1 MARQI
6 LYLIKVYRTC
16 NKTNKPMYET
26 ITDTL
31 DMLDGKMSDQDFLA
45 EVRRSR
51 FLRQCKELGFER
63 IKRLGLIAVEP
74 KKQLKRGPASAAHV
88 AKMTAKVKQVNKL
101 REGGMMAKTACH
113 QVGIPYQRYVDWS
126 GKLGLKSRHRVK
138 SGPKPTT
145 DDTPMRDAVQAVNDN
160 RAKGMDVKAATQAAD
175 VSYNTYYKWSAELDM
190 RFTKPTS

>member
-1 MARQI
+1 
-6 LYLIKVYRTC
+6 
-16 NKTNKPMYET
+16 MYET

-74 KKQLKRGPASAAHV
+74 KKQLKRGPASAAYL

-113 QVGIPYQRYVDWS
+113 QVNIPYQRYVDWS

-138 SGPKPTT
+138 SGPKGKRA
-145 DDTPMRDAVQAVNDN
+145 DDATRLKQVQAVNAH
-160 RAKGMDVKAATQAAD
+160 RAKGMTARSAAKAVGVPYDT
-175 VSYNTYYKWSAELDM
+175 YNHWAIRLDL
-190 RFTKPTS
+190 RFTKPSS